1 MLTVAITKNY
11 VNGSLALNLTCL
23 RTYTINSYYKCLH
36 ITKFVACFSY
46 STFYYHYIFSSFIF
60 YAKWIYSIVYVRLSL
75 LFIQTK
81 VMVTGA
87 LKQHSQQRFYV
98 VTQSLEGRYAW
109 WLLRFRLMLQWEAK
123 RFNESN
129 E

>member
-1 MLTVAITKNY
+1 MLTVAITQNY

-60 YAKWIYSIVYVRLSL
+60 LCKMDLFNCLCTFVIIVYSNQSHGYR
-75 LFIQTK
+75 
-81 VMVTGA
+81 G
-87 LKQHSQQRFYV
+87 LKTTF
-98 VTQSLEGRYAW
+98 TATI
-109 WLLRFRLMLQWEAK
+109 LR
-123 RFNESN
+123 SHIIP
-129 E
+129 